1 MKTMQTCAG
10 AVAMWPSAT
19 LMWDALLI
27 GHDINCALDTPL
39 DHCIGCQDQNS
50 VKDQPGESR

>member
-1 MKTMQTCAG
+1 MKTMQTCTG

-27 GHDINCALDTPL
+27 GHDVNCALNTPL

-50 VKDQPGESR
+50 VKD